1 MPARAAQSQPRMK
14 ANSIARC
21 WLHVCGYIALVLTGA
36 ACWAQAPQAADP
48 RVLVNRLDPGY
59 RQFNAVGVVYPIAQT
74 DGIQV
79 MSKYRGTGAMIS
91 PCHVLTNYHV
101 AFEASRKEVLFE
113 VGQRPGKA
121 AGFAYKAVGRIIDAG
136 AFWAE
141 RDTVDDWALVKLID
155 PKTNRSSKLGDE
167 VGYFDFVAA
176 PPAAIME
183 KQLISAGYPGQ
194 SPDLIAHVGCRLAR
208 VDQDR
213 RWRMAC
219 SMTEGQ
225 SGGPVTLQTADRGD
239 ILVAINSAK
248 PEGRSG
254 LVTAEE
260 NRLSNLNYATPFSR
274 AAETRIRRSMEA
286 NRCD

>member
-1 MPARAAQSQPRMK
+1 MPSNAFARRL
-14 ANSIARC
+14 
-21 WLHVCGYIALVLTGA
+21 LHTSVLVAMLLAGA
-36 ACWAQAPQAADP
+36 TCRAQAPQAADP
-48 RVLVNRLDPGY
+48 RVAIDRLDPGY

-74 DGIQV
+74 DGFAV

-91 PCHVLTNYHV
+91 PCHLLTNYHV

-113 VGQRPGKA
+113 VGQRAGNA
-121 AGFAYKAVGRIIDAG
+121 AGFAYKAVGRILDAG

-141 RDTVDDWALVKLID
+141 RDTVDDWALVKLVD
-155 PKTNRSSKLGDE
+155 PKSGRSSNLGE
-167 VGYFDFVAA
+167 LVGYFQFVAA
-176 PPAAIME
+176 PPAAVMHTP
-183 KQLISAGYPGQ
+183 LISAGYPGQ
-194 SPDLIAHVGCRLAR
+194 SLDLMAHVGCRLAR

-239 ILVAINSAK
+239 ILIAINSAK
-248 PEGRSG
+248 PDTRSG
-254 LVTAEE
+254 IVTADEV
-260 NRLSNLNYATPFSR
+260 RLSNLNYATPFSR
-274 AAETRIRRSMEA
+274 AAENRIRRSMDA

>member
-1 MPARAAQSQPRMK
+1 MILNTS
-14 ANSIARC
+14 ARC
-21 WLHVCGYIALVLTGA
+21 RLRASGCFAILLTSA

-48 RVLVNRLDPGY
+48 RVRIDRLDPGY
-59 RQFNAVGVVYPIAQT
+59 KQFNAVGVVYPIAQT
-74 DGIQV
+74 DGFLV

-121 AGFAYKAVGRIIDAG
+121 AGFAYKAVGRILDAG

-141 RDTVDDWALVKLID
+141 RDTVDDWALVKLVN
-155 PKTNRSSKLGDE
+155 PKTGRSSNIGE
-167 VGYFDFVAA
+167 RVGYFQFVAA
-176 PPAAIME
+176 PPAAVMDRP
-183 KQLISAGYPGQ
+183 LIAAGYPGQ
-194 SPDLIAHVGCRLAR
+194 SPELMAHVGCRLAR

-225 SGGPVTLQTADRGD
+225 SGGPVTLQTSDRGD
-239 ILVAINSAK
+239 ILIAINSAK
-248 PEGRSG
+248 PDGRSG
-254 LVTAEE
+254 IVTADEV
-260 NRLSNLNYATPFSR
+260 RLSNLNYATPFSR
-274 AAETRIRRSMEA
+274 AAETRIRRSMDA